1 MTSNSPGNDLNED
14 ADPDLPSDGG
24 FKLLVKV
31 DEELGSEDLVSLKF
45 LTRGTVSDSKLEK
58 VNRGIKLFEQLRNCG
73 KLVPEEENFEF
84 LIECLYRIHRLDLV
98 RRLKGN
104 PKQVARQLSQGIL
117 QSNLSPF
124 RVMLFE
130 VGEDISTDEFR
141 SLTFLLSSE
150 IPRAQLQKMKSV
162 FDLFIYLEKNEILC
176 PEDVSILIRVLK
188 EIDRGDLKKK
198 VEDYQNSHEGLPRN
212 HILPQNRTKN
222 PQPVNNTTSDTQ
234 RFPVAGRNVG
244 IQRVP
249 SAGTVSNVSMEEH
262 QNYQRQVSLPLSDN
276 VLFHICPEVIKYPN
290 WQCLPDIL
298 GFTKDQ
304 MDRILAVT
312 DDPGLQ
318 IFHMLKYWRDNIMN
332 KDPSCSEILKNHL
345 ENLGFSSA
353 ANTLNINSQP
363 IQRNF
368 SDPSFEPMETEPMP
382 NNRDIRDSSI
392 QQPTRQVG
400 NFSIQQPAVNE
411 RFSSN
416 QQMARVNPYS
426 DTSVAPVIKDVD
438 LQKKQLHCE
447 LKAELMEHI
456 NGMLDN
462 LTPLL
467 IRLQVYLKPAQ
478 LHRFKED
485 TSSLFDF
492 MEQRGLISIGN
503 YDVLKELFKDI
514 NEPAGHSI
522 LHYESKIKEL
532 SEKEDKVPENPP
544 VTSDQLRQACVPGNL
559 PSSRQALSF
568 IPPDSPQKPKL
579 QQVQLPHRMD
589 QQTQSSLQVVQVE
602 PPGPTQSEIEG
613 MMYRAF
619 LDDEMDLPCY
629 KMNSKPRGVCIIINN
644 DHFFKIPGDDE
655 SKEMPGRTGTHIDA
669 EKLQYI
675 FQKLDFI
682 VERKD
687 NLQDFEMVRFL
698 VEVSL
703 NTDHSQFDSFV
714 CCILSHGALGNVYG
728 TNGRLVRIQTL
739 TSCFQ
744 SQRCP
749 SLAGKPK
756 LFFIQACQ
764 GREKQRGI
772 EIETDAAR
780 DCYDTETDAG
790 NREMI
795 PDEADFVLGY
805 ATVPGY
811 VSYRSR
817 SQGSWYINK
826 LVEMLDKY
834 ASRYD
839 LLSILV
845 KVNEEVGRANAN
857 IEGGRFKQI
866 PAPLVTLRKKL
877 FFR

>member
-14 ADPDLPSDGG
+14 ADPHLPSDGG

-104 PKQVARQLSQGIL
+104 PKQVARKLSQGIL

-198 VEDYQNSHEGLPRN
+198 VEDYQNSHEGGLPRN

-234 RFPVAGRNVG
+234 RFPVAGRSVG

-368 SDPSFEPMETEPMP
+368 SDLSFEPMETEPMP

-532 SEKEDKVPENPP
+532 SEKE
-544 VTSDQLRQACVPGNL
+544 
-559 PSSRQALSF
+559 
-568 IPPDSPQKPKL
+568 
-579 QQVQLPHRMD
+579 
-589 QQTQSSLQVVQVE
+589 
-602 PPGPTQSEIEG
+602 
-613 MMYRAF
+613 
-619 LDDEMDLPCY
+619 
-629 KMNSKPRGVCIIINN
+629 GVCIIINN

>member
-14 ADPDLPSDGG
+14 ADPHLPSDGG

-532 SEKEDKVPENPP
+532 SEKE
-544 VTSDQLRQACVPGNL
+544 
-559 PSSRQALSF
+559 
-568 IPPDSPQKPKL
+568 
-579 QQVQLPHRMD
+579 
-589 QQTQSSLQVVQVE
+589 
-602 PPGPTQSEIEG
+602 GPTQSEIE
-613 MMYRAF
+613 
-619 LDDEMDLPCY
+619 
-629 KMNSKPRGVCIIINN
+629 GVCIIINN

-764 GREKQRGI
+764 GREKQRG
-772 EIETDAAR
+772 
-780 DCYDTETDAG
+780 
-790 NREMI
+790 
-795 PDEADFVLGY
+795 
-805 ATVPGY
+805 
-811 VSYRSR
+811 
-817 SQGSWYINK
+817 
-826 LVEMLDKY
+826 
-834 ASRYD
+834 RYD